1 VWRPDKQSLGKSKV
15 VTAPV
20 GMDRWLFF
28 LGINI
33 AILICPIKPYAQS
46 EAHHYDN
53 TPVGTN
59 QLEIA
64 YSYARSDAS
73 IDTSLVVVG
82 ARFNLNQAT
91 ITYTRYFGLLD
102 HVVWAEASV
111 PFANLSGSISGT
123 KPRSTSG
130 AGDSS
135 YTLTTLLKGGPAL
148 SAEQFG
154 TYRHTTTIGT
164 SLEITA
170 PTGQYNSS
178 KLLNLGADRW
188 SFKPEVAVSLPLGRE
203 QNWQC
208 DLYAHA
214 RFFTDN
220 TSYRGTEVLRQDP
233 LPGFEGHV
241 SYTFGK
247 AWASIDT
254 LYAFRGTTYVN
265 GIDQSDAQQNLT
277 LGTEINISLNSRNS
291 LVLQFA
297 KAVVHQNAPTY
308 TGFAVKYAYTW
319 GNGYR

>member
-1 VWRPDKQSLGKSKV
+1 MFCNRKRL
-15 VTAPV
+15 
-20 GMDRWLFF
+20 LF
-28 LGINI
+28 LGITM
-33 AILICPIKPYAQS
+33 AILISPIKPYAQS
-46 EAHHYDN
+46 DAHHYDN

-59 QLEIA
+59 QFEVT

-82 ARFNLNQAT
+82 AQFSLNQGAF
-91 ITYTRYFGLLD
+91 TYTRYFGFLD

-111 PFANLSGSISGT
+111 PLANLSGSVSGT
-123 KPRSTSG
+123 TPRSRSG

-148 SAEQFG
+148 SVDQFE
-154 TYRHTTTIGT
+154 TYRHATTVGM
-164 SLEITA
+164 SLEIAA

-178 KLLNLGADRW
+178 KLLNLGSDRW
-188 SFKPEVAVSLPLGRE
+188 SFKPEVAVSQPFGRE
-203 QNWQC
+203 QKWQC

-233 LPGFEGHV
+233 LPGIEGHV
-241 SYTFGK
+241 SYSFAK

-254 LYAFRGTTYVN
+254 LYVFRGTTYVN
-265 GIDQSDAQQNLT
+265 GVNQSDAQQNFT
-277 LGTEINISLNSRNS
+277 LGGEINISLNSRNS

-297 KAVVHQNAPTY
+297 KALVHQNAPTY
-308 TGFAVKYAYTW
+308 SGFAVKYAYTW
-319 GNGYR
+319 GKGYH